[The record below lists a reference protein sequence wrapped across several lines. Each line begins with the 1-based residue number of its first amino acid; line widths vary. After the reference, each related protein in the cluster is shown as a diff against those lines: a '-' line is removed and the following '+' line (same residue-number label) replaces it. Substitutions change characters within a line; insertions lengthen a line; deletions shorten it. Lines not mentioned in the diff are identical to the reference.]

1 MLTVARLAVI
11 MSAIALTSAAPAP
24 PTLSAAVV
32 AEFKALCLN
41 WDGDLEATQELVVER
56 GFRPA
61 QERLESFRPGGRPA
75 RYTYGWARNIEGVDV
90 QVVAK
95 PRSFI
100 GWGNERFHQDVC
112 SIVVNPG
119 HRTSLRNEVAHE
131 LDQDSFRQAGASVFA
146 WTQGPNGK
154 AVVPRRI
161 FDTRLYRL
169 MRDGALRIVTVA
181 DHNDKVILS
190 YFVPSREDCLY
201 RPNYTAIE
209 ANIVCGAAR
218 DEFAAPET

>member
-11 MSAIALTSAAPAP
+11 MSAVALTSAAPAP

-41 WDGDLEATQELVVER
+41 WDGDLEATQELVIER
-56 GFRPA
+56 GFQPA
-61 QERLESFRPGGRPA
+61 QDRLESFRPGGRPA
-75 RYTYGWARNIEGVDV
+75 RYTYVWARNIEGVDV

-112 SIVVNPG
+112 SIVVTPG

-161 FDTRLYRL
+161 FDNQLYRL
-169 MRDGALRIVTVA
+169 MSEAALRMVTVA
-181 DHNDKVILS
+181 DHNDQVILS
-190 YFVPSREDCLY
+190 YFVPSREDCWF
-201 RPNYTAIE
+201 RPNYTATE